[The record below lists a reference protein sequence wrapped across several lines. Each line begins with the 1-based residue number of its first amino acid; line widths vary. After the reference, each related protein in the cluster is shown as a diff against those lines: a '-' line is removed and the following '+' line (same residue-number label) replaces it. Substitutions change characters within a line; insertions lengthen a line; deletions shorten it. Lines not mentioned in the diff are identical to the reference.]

1 MPGATRKVG
10 KKQKRAEN
18 KANSVARTFKKK
30 LREGRS
36 LGQMF
41 LATVTEVHGGARFA
55 VEDLNGKKHTVRLA
69 KVLVQKA
76 ARHRDA
82 VMKTAVHMGSHVI
95 VDDNVIRSI
104 LGAAEF
110 ADLKKKLKG
119 ATPNSLFSHNS
130 VKSSRSKGSKSS
142 KGSKRSKK
150 GKKKSPNVNLDMLG
164 GFSSWF

>member
-1 MPGATRKVG
+1 MPGATKKVG
-10 KKQKRAEN
+10 KRQKRAEN

-30 LREGRS
+30 LREGKS
-36 LGQMF
+36 QGPLF
-41 LATVTEVHGGARFA
+41 LATVTEVHGGARFV
-55 VEDLNGKKHTVRLA
+55 VEDLEGKKHTVRLA

-76 ARHRDA
+76 AKHRDA

-110 ADLKKKLKG
+110 ADLKKKQKG

-130 VKSSRSKGSKSS
+130 VKSTRSKGSRASS
-142 KGSKRSKK
+142 RGSRRSKK
-150 GKKKSPNVNLDMLG
+150 GKKSPNANFNKLG
-164 GFSSWF
+164 GFFSWF